1 MTPTFLLDNE
11 QKRLNHPL
19 GLLICF
25 AAFIVWQ
32 MGFIYYLGPALNI
45 DGRTPL
51 PISMDN
57 ISILIAVAYVFSIL
71 FMIFVPYM
79 VIWTGRLAAVIALIT
94 AICLFFPFSDA
105 MLRLLIYVQAFC
117 CCYMIGYETYI
128 IVNFLS
134 EQNAVKHLTLAYG
147 IANFMI
153 ALVQNDYKPITFPF
167 FRIIIVTAL
176 VLLLIFYMRMPA
188 SRSAY
193 PRYIK
198 KGDTL
203 VCPTKLMTGTFII
216 VFVAS
221 LMGVSGPSI
230 SGEITHGV
238 FITYFVNALA
248 SILIWILYKKYNF
261 HPFRAVSPCIGIGA
275 VGYLLMIASDYA
287 PSLTYLSCTLIGI
300 GLISCQMLPLFSTV
314 LMKVYPS
321 RYYAPITIGLAL
333 AAVLVQ
339 NSMVEIFR
347 SMPSL
352 LYLTYSIIMVI
363 LVFIYLKYEP
373 HFIYV
378 LTGKSYRTN
387 RIPENNENEDIEQ
400 AVAAELD
407 SFKIPEPDSSNLTT
421 KNTNMAKY
429 NALFTESDINNKHDS
444 VTPDDQTALLDTL
457 TKREREVLELIS
469 CGYSNA
475 DIAKELVISEH
486 TVNDYTKKIYRKLDV
501 HSRHA
506 AAQVL
511 IKLRIKETN

>member
-1 MTPTFLLDNE
+1 MTQTILLENE

-19 GLLICF
+19 RILICF

-134 EQNAVKHLTLAYG
+134 EQNAIKHLTLAYG

-176 VLLLIFYMRMPA
+176 VLLLIFYMHMPA

-203 VCPTKLMTGTFII
+203 VRPTKLMTGTFII

-221 LMGVSGPSI
+221 LIGVSGPSI

-238 FITYFVNALA
+238 FITYFVNALV

-287 PSLTYLSCTLIGI
+287 PSLSYLSCTLIGI

-347 SMPSL
+347 NMPFL
-352 LYLTYSIIMVI
+352 LYLIYSIIMVI

-378 LTGKSYRTN
+378 LTEKTYSKN
-387 RIPENNENEDIEQ
+387 
-400 AVAAELD
+400 
-407 SFKIPEPDSSNLTT
+407 KIPANHESAVSSDSDKTTLNTPFEPEAETTAIEEDTSS
-421 KNTNMAKY
+421 K
-429 NALFTESDINNKHDS
+429 DS
-444 VTPDDQTALLDTL
+444 VENILEDGLSDNHDALTLPNSL
-457 TKREREVLELIS
+457 TKREREVLDLIS
-469 CGYSNA
+469 YGYSNA
-475 DIAKELVISEH
+475 DIAKKLVISEH
-486 TVNDYTKKIYRKLDV
+486 TVNDYTKKIYRKLGV

-506 AAQVL
+506 AAHFL
-511 IKLRIKETN
+511 IKHRTIKKEI

>member
-1 MTPTFLLDNE
+1 MTQTILLENE

-19 GLLICF
+19 RILICF

-134 EQNAVKHLTLAYG
+134 EQNAIKHLTLAYG

-176 VLLLIFYMRMPA
+176 VLLLIFYMHMPA

-203 VCPTKLMTGTFII
+203 VRPTKLMTGTFII

-238 FITYFVNALA
+238 FITYFVNALV

-287 PSLTYLSCTLIGI
+287 PSLSYLSCTLIGI

-347 SMPSL
+347 NMPFL
-352 LYLTYSIIMVI
+352 LYLIYSIIMVI

-378 LTGKSYRTN
+378 LTEKTYSKN
-387 RIPENNENEDIEQ
+387 
-400 AVAAELD
+400 
-407 SFKIPEPDSSNLTT
+407 KIPANHESAVSSDSDKTTLNTPFEPEAETTAIEEDTSS
-421 KNTNMAKY
+421 K
-429 NALFTESDINNKHDS
+429 DS
-444 VTPDDQTALLDTL
+444 VENILEDGLSDNHDALTLPNSL
-457 TKREREVLELIS
+457 TKREREVLDLIS
-469 CGYSNA
+469 YGYSNA
-475 DIAKELVISEH
+475 DIAKKLVISEH
-486 TVNDYTKKIYRKLDV
+486 TVNDYTKKIYRKLGV

-506 AAQVL
+506 AAHFL
-511 IKLRIKETN
+511 IKHRTIKKEI

>member
-1 MTPTFLLDNE
+1 MTQTILLENE

-19 GLLICF
+19 RILICF

-134 EQNAVKHLTLAYG
+134 EQNAIKHLTLAYG

-176 VLLLIFYMRMPA
+176 VLLLIFYMHMPA

-203 VCPTKLMTGTFII
+203 VRPTKLMTGTFII

-238 FITYFVNALA
+238 FITYSVDALV
-248 SILIWILYKKYNF
+248 SILIWVLYKKYNF

-287 PSLTYLSCTLIGI
+287 PSLSYLSCTLIGI

-347 SMPSL
+347 NMPFL
-352 LYLTYSIIMVI
+352 LYLIYSIIMVI

-378 LTGKSYRTN
+378 LTEKTYSKN
-387 RIPENNENEDIEQ
+387 
-400 AVAAELD
+400 
-407 SFKIPEPDSSNLTT
+407 KIPANHESAVSSDSDKTTLNTPFEPEAETTAIEEDTSS
-421 KNTNMAKY
+421 K
-429 NALFTESDINNKHDS
+429 DS
-444 VTPDDQTALLDTL
+444 VENILEDGLSDNHDALTLPNSL
-457 TKREREVLELIS
+457 TKREREVLDLIS
-469 CGYSNA
+469 YGYSNA
-475 DIAKELVISEH
+475 DIAKKLVISEH
-486 TVNDYTKKIYRKLDV
+486 TVNDYTKKIYRKLGV

-506 AAQVL
+506 AAHFL
-511 IKLRIKETN
+511 IKHRTIKKEI